1 LVPIFAPGWPGRFAD
16 DVTINALR
24 RVQQELEELYAL
36 EPGPN
41 ITDYVRIGPRAKRE
55 ELLVR
60 EVDGAVE
67 MALTLPYY
75 VVVLGADRV
84 RNPSDALLE
93 LIEGVSH
100 FVHVAERA
108 RADLPTTLL
117 ELELQAEVDKFVL
130 LGFIVRPSGLDRIAH
145 HEAIALFATLF
156 EGTEYLHPADTRL
169 GELYRTASD
178 FAARFVAR
186 LLAVPSNERVLA
198 LLRRF
203 YRSGQADK
211 VWLATAA

>member
-1 LVPIFAPGWPGRFAD
+1 L
-16 DVTINALR
+16 
-24 RVQQELEELYAL
+24 
-36 EPGPN
+36 
-41 ITDYVRIGPRAKRE
+41 
-55 ELLVR
+55 
-60 EVDGAVE
+60 
-67 MALTLPYY
+67 
-75 VVVLGADRV
+75 VLGADGRAWE
-84 RNPSDALLE
+84 PSDALLE

-108 RADLPTTLL
+108 RLDLPTTLL

-130 LGFIVRPSGLDRIAH
+130 LGFTVRPSGLDRIAR
-145 HEAIALFATLF
+145 HEAIALYATLF
-156 EGTEYLHPADTRL
+156 DGTGYLHPAGSEL
-169 GELYRTASD
+169 GDLYRTASH

-211 VWLATAA
+211 VWLASAA

>member
-1 LVPIFAPGWPGRFAD
+1 MTV
-16 DVTINALR
+16 NALR

-41 ITDYVRIGPRAKRE
+41 IAEFVRIGPHAKRE

-60 EVDGAVE
+60 EVDGVVE
-67 MALTLPYY
+67 VALTLPYY
-75 VVVLGADRV
+75 VVVLGADGGARE
-84 RNPSDALLE
+84 PSDALLE

-108 RADLPTTLL
+108 RVDLPTTLL

-130 LGFIVRPSGLDRIAH
+130 LGFSLRPSGLYRITH
-145 HEAIALFATLF
+145 HEAIVLFARLF
-156 EGTEYLHPADTRL
+156 EGAHYLWPAGTEL

-178 FAARFVAR
+178 LAARFVAR
-186 LLAVPSNERVLA
+186 LLALPSNERALA